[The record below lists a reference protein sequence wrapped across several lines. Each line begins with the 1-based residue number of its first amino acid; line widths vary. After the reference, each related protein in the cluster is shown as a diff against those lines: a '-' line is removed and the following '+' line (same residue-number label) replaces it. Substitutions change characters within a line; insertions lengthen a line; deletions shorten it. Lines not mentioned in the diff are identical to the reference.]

1 MIKIKIFF
9 VLLLLMASCSPVK
22 RHQRLVEK
30 YPHVHQQ
37 DTLIMRDTIRIEIPK
52 EKIDTVFL
60 TKNLVDTITV
70 IKDRLKIKMYAVH
83 DSIYVSGEC
92 DTITV
97 EKIIERKIPIRYYEK
112 NPSWL
117 KHAKNWLWIFLV
129 FLLTVLLIYRITRK

>member
-70 IKDRLKIKMYAVH
+70 INDILKIKMYAVH

-92 DTITV
+92 YTITV